1 MRAVVQ
7 RVVKGRVLVED
18 REVGRIGHGL
28 VVLLGVKKEDSE
40 ADARYLADK
49 VCNLRVFEDDAGKM
63 NRSLLDIGGS
73 VLVVSQF
80 TLLGDARKGRRP
92 SFSEAA
98 DPVRA
103 IPLIDAFVSEVK
115 NRGVE
120 VSTGE
125 FGEHMMVEIHNDG
138 PVTMLLDSK
147 KLF

>member
-80 TLLGDARKGRRP
+80 TLLGDARKGGGRVLAR
-92 SFSEAA
+92 
-98 DPVRA
+98 
-103 IPLIDAFVSEVK
+103 PLIPSEQ
-115 NRGVE
+115 
-120 VSTGE
+120 
-125 FGEHMMVEIHNDG
+125 FH
-138 PVTMLLDSK
+138 
-147 KLF
+147 

>member
-1 MRAVVQ
+1 VRAVVQ

-138 PVTMLLDSK
+138 PCTILLDSERV
-147 KLF
+147 F